1 MDSSSS
7 FSFLIK
13 FIHFCNLDET
23 KQIQCWQAAL
33 RTTLN
38 PFFSIKFWSKCKSRD
53 SFEFC
58 LFWGFQNTPTCW
70 NWSSFARVI
79 WGQRQMI
86 SFSKLPVKWYNWENF
101 LLKLTFCH
109 KNCCVHLE
117 TFQNKEKNIFEMPV
131 RCLGCLISWFWVKMS
146 RILEISS

>member
-1 MDSSSS
+1 MQCRLVPAIGPKMICDVSVSSEI
-7 FSFLIK
+7 FLIK
-13 FIHFCNLDET
+13 EKTLISTSNLYKNVNPVT
-23 KQIQCWQAAL
+23 V
-33 RTTLN
+33 LN
-38 PFFSIKFWSKCKSRD
+38 SACSEDSK
-53 SFEFC
+53 
-58 LFWGFQNTPTCW
+58 TPPTCW

-109 KNCCVHLE
+109 KKCCVHLE